1 MSHYYIQRFTID
13 IAVPD
18 VSGQGQPLDYS
29 ADMMEAI
36 EALPY
41 ATFVDMEIDDLI
53 HVDGDVITLSE
64 NAGTPANEEEA

>member
-13 IAVPD
+13 VAVP
-18 VSGQGQPLDYS
+18 GLATPLDYS
-29 ADMMEAI
+29 ADIAKAI

-41 ATFVDMEIDDLI
+41 ATFVDMEIDDRFI